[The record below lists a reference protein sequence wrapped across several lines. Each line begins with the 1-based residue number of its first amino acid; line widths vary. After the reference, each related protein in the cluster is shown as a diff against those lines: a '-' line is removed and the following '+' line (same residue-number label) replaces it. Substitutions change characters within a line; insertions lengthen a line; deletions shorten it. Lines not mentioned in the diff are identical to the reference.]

1 MLIQL
6 NIKNFALIEEMTINF
21 KDGFNNDNMIMYNT
35 KEECIKE
42 LKNIVKL
49 DDVVL
54 IKASRGVK
62 LEDVVKKLEE
72 M

>member
-1 MLIQL
+1 
-6 NIKNFALIEEMTINF
+6 
-21 KDGFNNDNMIMYNT
+21 MYNT

-62 LEDVVKKLEE
+62 LEDVVKNLEE